1 MMTGSKEYQDV
12 LQEKIRTA
20 LEGHPQIAELLK
32 RHREELLH
40 RDHEANKGT
49 FGRLTLAAGSR
60 GMAGAAFL
68 SGRAAFACGQGL
80 VRYLGPEYNR
90 VILQTLLPEAMYDCF
105 EADEDMTP
113 ETFAERLTWGDYLV
127 AGPGLSRDER
137 ARRMVR
143 AFGTPA
149 AVCALQDKKLIVF
162 DADALNIM
170 AEEQL
175 DPGMVRAKNHKAAAE
190 SGEADSGSAAP
201 VVITPHVA
209 EMARLTDLSIS
220 KIKEDPTAVA
230 SGYADGHGV
239 HVVLKDAR
247 TVVAAPGKMPLMID
261 SGCGAMAKAGSGD
274 VLCGFI
280 SGYTAMLHGC
290 ADDAVPLAVFMH
302 GIAGCAAAAK
312 TGEHSLLARDIAE
325 AAGEALSRVLAE
337 I

>member
-1 MMTGSKEYQDV
+1 MTTGSKEYQDA
-12 LQEKIRTA
+12 LQAHIRAA
-20 LEGHPQIAELLK
+20 LEKHPQIAALFGKHRTELM
-32 RHREELLH
+32 H

-49 FGRLTLAAGSR
+49 FGRLTLVAGSR

-105 EADEDMTP
+105 EAEEGMTP
-113 ETFAERLTWGDYLV
+113 ETFADRLMWGDYLV
-127 AGPGLSRDER
+127 AGPGLSKDGR

-143 AFGTPA
+143 AFETREAGD
-149 AVCALQDKKLIVF
+149 ALKDKKLIVF

-170 AEEQL
+170 AEEGI
-175 DPGMVRAKNHKAAAE
+175 DPGTVRVKVPAT
-190 SGEADSGSAAP
+190 GDGDGQDGSSVP

-209 EMARLTDLSIS
+209 EMARLTGLSIRE
-220 KIKEDPTAVA
+220 IKKDPMTVA
-230 SGYADGHGV
+230 TDYADRHGV
-239 HVVLKDAR
+239 YVVLKDAR
-247 TVVAAPGKMPLMID
+247 TAVAAPGKAAVMID

-290 ADDAVPLAVFMH
+290 VDDAVPLAVFMH
-302 GIAGCAAAAK
+302 GIAGCAAAEK

-325 AAGEALSRVLAE
+325 AAGEVLARVLSE